1 MKYLSLFPSHGD
13 EGEEEGEDEDEE
25 EEDEEGVDEEGV
37 EEEDEEGV
45 EEEDEEGVDE
55 EGVDEEDEEL
65 GVLELGA
72 IVNQELGV
80 PRYTLDKSVE
90 YTGID
95 VELPAEVVQY
105 IFPFEAAFSRFP
117 SIVESAHLIAEFIK
131 GP

>member
-1 MKYLSLFPSHGD
+1 VKYLSLFPSHGD
-13 EGEEEGEDEDEE
+13 EGDEEGEEEEEEG
-25 EEDEEGVDEEGV
+25 EDEEGVDE
-37 EEEDEEGV
+37 DEE
-45 EEEDEEGVDE
+45 
-55 EGVDEEDEEL
+55 EEDEEL
-65 GVLELGA
+65 GVLELGG

-105 IFPFEAAFSRFP
+105 IFPFEAAFPRFP